1 MDLPLSA
8 GRIVMSVSALSSR
21 RALNSP
27 LLMLLAGL
35 LAFLNAFSQLIP
47 ETLSLG
53 ADDRC
58 LHASNL
64 YQACWN
70 CHCSAVASCFWPA
83 IVITQNCSGH
93 IYGNL
98 NVNKNLNIKIGSIS
112 VGSSNVNYTMTKISI
127 IAPT

>member
-1 MDLPLSA
+1 MDLPLSAGRIVMSVSA

-21 RALNSP
+21 RALNLP

-35 LAFLNAFSQLIP
+35 LAFFNAFSQLIP

-53 ADDRC
+53 ADTC
-58 LHASNL
+58 LLASNS
-64 YQACWN
+64 YQAWWN

-93 IYGNL
+93 IYGNH
-98 NVNKNLNIKIGSIS
+98 
-112 VGSSNVNYTMTKISI
+112 T
-127 IAPT
+127 A